1 MLLQLQESKSNKQ
14 TKTSQPIS
22 GPSGNQVVYIM
33 SLYPISFNGTMYF
46 TWDLSHKI
54 EPDVEL
60 FLLVFMI
67 FMTQF
72 VSLVKPEMLL
82 FIGYRNAIDKG
93 L

>member
-1 MLLQLQESKSNKQ
+1 MLLQRQEKFNNKE
-14 TKTSQPIS
+14 TKPSQPIS
-22 GPSGNQVVYIM
+22 DRSGSQVDQYYFIL

-60 FLLVFMI
+60 FLFVFMI

-72 VSLVKPEMLL
+72 VSLAKPDMVL
-82 FIGYRNAIDKG
+82 FIGY
-93 L
+93 